1 MVKGKIAKCETVEN
15 KKGTDKI
22 SIYLAEGAEQ
32 AMRWKKEGKEVEII
46 EKKDEGESEQRESDL
61 NGVYRDLAMIMEIV
75 AELIIKEKNKLQEK
89 EELL

>member
-1 MVKGKIAKCETVEN
+1 
-15 KKGTDKI
+15 
-22 SIYLAEGAEQ
+22 
-32 AMRWKKEGKEVEII
+32 MRWKKEGKEVEII